1 MPGSKQL
8 EIAFLDDSYLLPGDV
23 RHGDGFTTD
32 PRSVG
37 LPEKSILADL
47 GQPTLSP
54 FPAPGGISL

>member
-1 MPGSKQL
+1 MPGSKKL

-23 RHGDGFTTD
+23 CHGDGFTTD

-37 LPEKSILADL
+37 LPEKSILADS

-54 FPAPGGISL
+54 SPAPGGNSL